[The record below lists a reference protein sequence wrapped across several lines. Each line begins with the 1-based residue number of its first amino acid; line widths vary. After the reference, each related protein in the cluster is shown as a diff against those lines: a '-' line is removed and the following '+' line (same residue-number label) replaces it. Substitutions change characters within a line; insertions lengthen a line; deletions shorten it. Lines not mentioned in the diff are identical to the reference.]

1 MDSYARAYGALVK
14 LQVLQELQ
22 AAAPLLL
29 TMRTQRD
36 EKQRDAVRQL
46 EVMSRHWKDRLSLC
60 GGRAAVPRAHRR
72 HPHRVLRMGEGM
84 AREGVFNGDRSE
96 IATSAAQEL
105 RELTASGLSQTWL
118 RFAKSARAA
127 GHVESATH
135 ALAQAAVHDSVS
147 SALVGAKMAWEGGRP
162 HEAILRLQQQRRS
175 LTHVLPARAA
185 GSGSSEDDPMPRLTA
200 KTLVRLARYQEE
212 QLGDAEHDE
221 IKRMHVEAG
230 KLCPNWDKLHYYHG
244 RFLDNHLTRN
254 LKAASRKEVTKLG
267 PANSRSTLQKLQV
280 KTPERQGKMMTEY
293 TRLLPDVI
301 RYYGLTLRR
310 GMRHSALALS
320 RMLSHWLEFADLQV
334 QIYGGAGVPVARAG
348 GAGQSAASN
357 VEREEKCH
365 AQMEQLISQVPP
377 YQWLPEVAQL
387 VSRTTHSNT
396 RVRKMIHS
404 LLATLLA
411 AYPAQLSWSIVARAL
426 DGGGAT
432 EERRDH
438 RRRGA
443 SQAHV
448 RGPLGDPRDLQE
460 AHRPAAQGL

>member
-1 MDSYARAYGALVK
+1 MD
-14 LQVLQELQ
+14 
-22 AAAPLLL
+22 APQFLEPIVAI
-29 TMRTQRD
+29 RT
-36 EKQRDAVRQL
+36 A
-46 EVMSRHWKDRLSLC
+46 
-60 GGRAAVPRAHRR
+60 
-72 HPHRVLRMGEGM
+72 VLRMGEGR
-84 AREGVFNGDRSE
+84 AREGVFHGDRSE

-162 HEAILRLQQQRRS
+162 HEAILRLQQRRS
-175 LTHVLPARAA
+175 LTHVTGTLPR
-185 GSGSSEDDPMPRLTA
+185 GSSEDDPMPRLTA

-365 AQMEQLISQVPP
+365 AQMEQLISQVLP

-404 LLATLLA
+404 LPATLLA
-411 AYPAQLSWSIVARAL
+411 AYPAQPVVDRAAALSTVVERRKNGETIVAEARLKLTPEGRSEILATSKKLTDQLRKVCNDNGMEKREKHPHVLEIAAL
-426 DGGGAT
+426 HRMTALPLVIPSHAT
-432 EERRDH
+432 
-438 RRRGA
+438 
-443 SQAHV
+443 
-448 RGPLGDPRDLQE
+448 
-460 AHRPAAQGL
+460 